1 MAYNRFH
8 KPIERYVPIPFQELM
23 TVGKELNAQRE
34 KAEKDLTDYIK
45 NANEFTSLLSKDVDT
60 YNQVAFNN

>member
-23 TVGKELNAQRE
+23 TVGKELNRQRE
-34 KAEKDLTDYIK
+34 
-45 NANEFTSLLSKDVDT
+45 
-60 YNQVAFNN
+60 